1 MLWVA
6 GGRYDRIGPLV
17 SGESEAVLR
26 TRPLRAL
33 GAWLRHLLTGRARQE
48 HSQSPHNEDLP
59 PAVRDF
65 TGRREE
71 LDSLRKF
78 VHDAMDETVPLIVTL
93 YGQPG
98 TGKSALAAR
107 FVHEMRH
114 DYPAPPVY
122 VDLKGTSARPLES
135 QEALHRALR
144 GLGDSPDPVADVEGL
159 ARQYRGQ
166 LEDRQL
172 IVVLDN
178 AANVSQVQPLLPRGR
193 GCLVLITSRHPL
205 QGLASSKRLRL
216 GVMTERESIE
226 LLAKAAGDHVRRGEN
241 REAAAQVASLC
252 GYLPLA
258 LSIAGVHLRSLSDR
272 PVSDLVTYLDERRL
286 MDLNAG
292 NLDVRVSF
300 DLIYEYLSE
309 TERTLFRRLRLL
321 PEHRF
326 GPTMAG
332 ALLGCSREEG
342 QAVLRRL
349 VSKQVLEVVDDDR
362 YAFHDLIGTFANERL
377 EEEEL
382 SEQRRVAHERALR
395 VYLREAMRQAAKLDS
410 SVLEL
415 AGAADVALSPG
426 SPPTL
431 AEQVEA
437 LDWFER
443 ERPKLVTASRQS
455 AQIKAHDITW
465 RLAASLV
472 PFFDLR
478 GHRNDWAEMQ
488 EAALEAAHDSGE
500 LRAQAWSRLG
510 AGHLYGLDGRR
521 EEALSH
527 LAEALESARAGRWPR
542 LQARALYLMGRVEHD
557 EGRLDEALTRYQRA
571 AAIFHDEGMLPEQAS
586 TILYVASALH
596 EQDVISAD
604 DLFRLGAR
612 ALVTL
617 AGLRKEVWVV
627 RTIGRI
633 KEHLGRVATE
643 RGELARADGYTT
655 GSREAFHEI
664 GFKHGYGR
672 ALRDLG
678 RIRLDQRDWSRARTF
693 LYESTALFR
702 MIGDRYSEGIA
713 LRLAGKALDGLG
725 NSAEARIC
733 LQDAAAALTEAEHT
747 TLAARFVP
755 HRTAVDL
762 SYPFDPWTG

>member
-1 MLWVA
+1 MTL
-6 GGRYDRIGPLV
+6 
-17 SGESEAVLR
+17 LR
-26 TRPLRAL
+26 AWSLGAL
-33 GAWLRHLLTGRARQE
+33 GAWLRTLFRGRSAPQP
-48 HSQSPHNEDLP
+48 PHPAHEELP
-59 PAVRDF
+59 SAVREF
-65 TGRREE
+65 AGRRDE
-71 LDSLRKF
+71 LDALRKF
-78 VHDAMDETVPLIVTL
+78 VHDAIDPEEPLIVTL

-107 FVHEMRH
+107 FVQEMRH
-114 DYPAPPVY
+114 DYPSQPLY
-122 VDLKGTSARPLES
+122 VDLKGTSVRPLEV
-135 QEALHRALR
+135 QEALDRALR
-144 GLGDSPDPVADVEGL
+144 RLGDSPDPVADVEGL
-159 ARQYRGQ
+159 ARQYRRK

-178 AANVSQVQPLLPRGR
+178 AASVSQVQPLLPRSPS
-193 GCLVLITSRHPL
+193 CLVLITSRHPL
-205 QGLASSKRLRL
+205 HGLASSRRLRL

-226 LLAKAAGDHVRRGEN
+226 LLAKVAGDHVRRGDN
-241 REAAAQVASLC
+241 REATAQVASLC

-258 LSIAGVHLRSLSDR
+258 LSIAGVHLRSLSDK
-272 PVSDLVTYLDERRL
+272 PVSDLVTSLDERRL
-286 MDLNAG
+286 MGLNAG

-300 DLIYEYLSE
+300 DLIYDEYLSE

-332 ALLGCSREEG
+332 ALLGCSRDEG
-342 QAVLRRL
+342 QAVLQRL
-349 VSKQVLEVVDDDR
+349 VRKQVLEAVDDDR

-382 SEQRRVAHERALR
+382 SEERHVAHERALR
-395 VYLREAMRQAAKLDS
+395 VYLREAMRQAAMLDPG
-410 SVLEL
+410 VPEL
-415 AGAADVALSPG
+415 GGAADGVLSPG

-443 ERPKLVTASRQS
+443 ERPKLVAASRQS

-478 GHRNDWAEMQ
+478 GHRSDWAEVQ
-488 EAALEAAHDSGE
+488 EAALKAAHDSGE

-521 EEALSH
+521 DEALSH
-527 LAEALESARAGRWPR
+527 LAEALESARAGHWPR

-557 EGRLDEALTRYQRA
+557 DRRLDQALTCYRRA
-571 AAIFHDEGMLPEQAS
+571 ATIFHDEGMLHEQAS

-596 EQDVISAD
+596 EQDLIRAD
-604 DLFRLGAR
+604 ELFRMGER

-617 AGLRKEVWVV
+617 GRLREEVWVV

-633 KEHLGRVATE
+633 KEYLGNVATE
-643 RGELARADGYTT
+643 SGDLPRADRYTT

-678 RIRLDQRDWSRARTF
+678 RIRLDQRDWNRARTF

-702 MIGDRYSEGIA
+702 MIGDRKWEGMT
-713 LRLAGKALDGLG
+713 LRLAGAALDGLG

-733 LQDAAAALTEAEHT
+733 LQDAAAALTEAEQM
-747 TLAARFVP
+747 TLETRYAA

-762 SYPFDPWTG
+762 SYPAFDPWTG